1 MYNELISMKED
12 GSMTTN
18 EEFRR
23 ICLHIELVDV
33 IENKK
38 NHPGVDFLS
47 EHHRRTKRER
57 EKKASLRQQTTRMDC
72 RHKISHIQVRNIRWI
87 FSLSLSSI
95 FIKQQMALR
104 RR

>member
-1 MYNELISMKED
+1 MMYNELISMKED

-57 EKKASLRQQTTRMDC
+57 EKKGISSTTN
-72 RHKISHIQVRNIRWI
+72 HTHG
-87 FSLSLSSI
+87 LPP
-95 FIKQQMALR
+95 
-104 RR
+104 